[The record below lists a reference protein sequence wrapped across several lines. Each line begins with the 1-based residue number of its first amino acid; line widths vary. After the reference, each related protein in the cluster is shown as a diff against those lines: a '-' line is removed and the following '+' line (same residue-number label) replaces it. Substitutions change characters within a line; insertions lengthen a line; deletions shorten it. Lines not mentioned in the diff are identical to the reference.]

1 MAHVKQKSTLHAQ
14 PQALEAEQAVLG
26 SMLTSK
32 EAVSKVLQHLRSEHF
47 YKDAHSKIFSV
58 MIQLFEKSEP
68 IDTVSV
74 MDKLKKN
81 KALESVGGMYY
92 VTGLVESVPTTANV
106 EHYAAIV
113 LEKALLRELIEVTND
128 VSKEAFDDKQSVNEV
143 LDNAEQ
149 SIFKISQFRLKGG
162 FKHIDPILHETFERL
177 DAIHSKSGAV
187 VGIPSGLK
195 DLDELTAGFQSGEL
209 IVIAG
214 RPSMGKTALALTIAR
229 NASVDHKNGVG
240 FFSLE
245 MASHQLGIRLLCAE
259 AGLDNHAV
267 RTGRL
272 KDEQWKQL
280 SLAVGDL
287 AEAEIYLD
295 DTPALTV
302 LELRAKARR
311 LLAEHDI
318 KLLIIDYLQL
328 MSGPSRAENRQQE
341 ISIISRSLKALAK
354 ELEIPVIA
362 LSQLSRAVESRTPP
376 IPQLS
381 DLRESGAIEQDAD
394 VVMFLYRPWLYYSD
408 EQKQDKFEDSGLARL
423 ILAKQRNGPTG
434 NVNLTFRETFASFHD
449 MSPRRDSDS
458 VPF

>member
-1 MAHVKQKSTLHAQ
+1 MAKVKQKQTLHAQ

-26 SMLTSK
+26 SMLSSK
-32 EAVSKVLQHLRSEHF
+32 EAVPKVLQRLRSEHF
-47 YKDAHSKIFSV
+47 YKETHSKIFTV
-58 MIQLFEKSEP
+58 MIQLFEKNEP

-81 KALESVGGMYY
+81 GELETVGGMYY

-106 EHYAAIV
+106 EHYVAIV

-128 VSKEAFDDKQSVNEV
+128 VSKEAYDDKQSVNEI

-177 DAIHSKSGAV
+177 DAIHSKSGEV

-195 DLDELTAGFQSGEL
+195 DLDERTAGFQDGEL

-245 MASHQLGIRLLCAE
+245 MANHQLGIRLLCAE

-311 LLAEHDI
+311 LLAEHKI

-394 VVMFLYRPWLYYSD
+394 VVMFLYRPWVYYSD
-408 EQKQDKFEDSGLARL
+408 EQKQDKFEDIGLARL

-434 NVNLTFRETFASFHD
+434 SVKLTFRETFASFHD
-449 MSPRRDSDS
+449 MSPRKNSDT